1 MHGTLAPLNSV
12 SRTWV
17 WISISHIYPPFK
29 NGKVKV
35 YKDTFFWEVAEYSG
49 VGDFVCVREHFLF
62 KDGDTGRHCL
72 RFFPTSSGGTAPHRT
87 KNFDINKVFIAPE

>member
-1 MHGTLAPLNSV
+1 M
-12 SRTWV
+12 
-17 WISISHIYPPFK
+17 
-29 NGKVKV
+29 
-35 YKDTFFWEVAEYSG
+35 AEYSG